1 MEAEGKRC
9 GVFGLCMSAY
19 EIARGELSGDERP
32 GSGSDDLVDASS
44 VAMRR
49 MCERVACRKCG
60 GTSEYARFA
69 ILITKQAPATLPL
82 ARARAPTQGHASP
95 NQVTA

>member
-44 VAMRR
+44 VAMSHVKESHAVSAV
-49 MCERVACRKCG
+49 ERANMRVLQ
-60 GTSEYARFA
+60 F
-69 ILITKQAPATLPL
+69 
-82 ARARAPTQGHASP
+82 
-95 NQVTA
+95 